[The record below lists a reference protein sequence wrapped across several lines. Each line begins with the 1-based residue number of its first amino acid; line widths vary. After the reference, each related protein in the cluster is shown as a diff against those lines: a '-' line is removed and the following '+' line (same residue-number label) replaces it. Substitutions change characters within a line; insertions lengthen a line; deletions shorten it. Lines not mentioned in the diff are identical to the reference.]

1 MFDFLCGNHTRN
13 LLVVRYEKHYD
24 AWLEDELGE
33 QLRVAHAASGGRV
46 RLECSGTMFLR
57 AICKLTHRGY
67 SQYVKG
73 KPNPIPIT
81 YYCPKANPSPNP

>member
-13 LLVVRYEKHYD
+13 LLVVRYEKLYD
-24 AWLEDELGE
+24 AWLEDQLGE
-33 QLRVAHAASGGRV
+33 QLRAVRAATGGRA

-73 KPNPIPIT
+73 HPYPYPNPYPYSKPNPT
-81 YYCPKANPSPNP
+81 PNP